1 MKSKK
6 KIFFCLPNFSS
17 GGAEQVMIN
26 LFQEFNDHN
35 NNLIVLN
42 EDGPLRSRVTTKKK
56 IISLKCNKGR
66 FAIFPLVK
74 IFNIEKPNI
83 IISTMAYF
91 NFIIMISLLMSN
103 CKPERVVL
111 REANTPE
118 SSIKSNFLGIFYFYF
133 YKIFYNRADIIICN
147 SYQVLNELVSLG
159 VNKKR
164 ITYIPN
170 PLSINEIRKKA
181 EENIMLPN
189 FANAN
194 LPFFIGIGRLVEQKG
209 MDRVLNSFSK
219 IKLPAN
225 LLILGDGPKK
235 KYLEDQ
241 IKKLKL
247 KGRVALLGYTDN
259 PYPFL
264 SSSIALLIG
273 SRWEGFPN
281 VALESFVLGVP
292 VITTSDSGGLSE
304 IKNKINK
311 KYLAIS
317 NNENEFVTAM
327 EKILKKTNKESNS
340 DLYKS
345 ILPKEFYSKNVLK
358 KFRKLILKS

>member
-1 MKSKK
+1 M
-6 KIFFCLPNFSS
+6 
-17 GGAEQVMIN
+17 
-26 LFQEFNDHN
+26 
-35 NNLIVLN
+35 
-42 EDGPLRSRVTTKKK
+42 
-56 IISLKCNKGR
+56 
-66 FAIFPLVK
+66 
-74 IFNIEKPNI
+74 
-83 IISTMAYF
+83 
-91 NFIIMISLLMSN
+91 
-103 CKPERVVL
+103 
-111 REANTPE
+111 
-118 SSIKSNFLGIFYFYF
+118 
-133 YKIFYNRADIIICN
+133 
-147 SYQVLNELVSLG
+147 NELVSLG

-304 IKNKINK
+304 IKNCSDKIFVNK
-311 KYLAIS
+311 SGARLI
-317 NNENEFVTAM
+317 
-327 EKILKKTNKESNS
+327 ILC
-340 DLYKS
+340 
-345 ILPKEFYSKNVLK
+345 
-358 KFRKLILKS
+358 RCQ